1 MVRFR
6 CLAGLVVGIAAT
18 VVQLAPPAQAAEQRT
33 TLESCTWVINELP
46 LPTGWRSG
54 YLTNSDRRDWFAGY
68 GVDADG
74 RTRALVWHAGEV
86 TVLEAPGGLDATAVD
101 VNSHGDVVGVIQDEN
116 TPTHGILWR
125 DGQVIDLPV
134 LPGGDGAVPS
144 AINDAGLIV
153 GSASD
158 AEASHAVAWSANSP
172 QTIRDLGVMT
182 GSAYLTDVTEKGV
195 VVGWTDSA
203 GEDWREQAIAG
214 TVRKGLRT
222 LPGPL
227 PGTNSTARAAAG
239 SYIVGGAA
247 LPEAPQDP
255 PGAVIW
261 EPSGPRALPGINAS
275 AHAVNDYGTVAGT
288 NAALAPVIWV
298 GDDEQPLPA
307 LAGDSFSTS
316 ASVITND
323 NTAAGSSADAQGH
336 SRPVTWSC
344 TS

>member
-18 VVQLAPPAQAAEQRT
+18 MVQLAPPAQAAEQRT

-46 LPTGWRSG
+46 LPAGWRSG

-68 GVDADG
+68 GIDADG
-74 RTRALVWHAGEV
+74 RTRPLVWHAGQV
-86 TVLEAPGGLDATAVD
+86 TVLEAPGGVDATAVD
-101 VNSHGDVVGVIQDEN
+101 VNGHGDVVGVIQDEN

-134 LPGGDGAVPS
+134 LPGGDIAVPS

-195 VVGWTDSA
+195 VAGWTDSA

-227 PGTNSTARAAAG
+227 PGTNSIARAAAG

-275 AHAVNDYGTVAGT
+275 AQAVNDYGTVAGR
-288 NAALAPVIWV
+288 NAALDPVIWV